1 MLKEFA
7 VEPAAMGSSWE
18 NFRYLM
24 ELLTF
29 ERGRRISRFP
39 KRWERGVIDAATA
52 SGFGQVKL
60 ASVVDRL
67 QRAKSSGS
75 LVSSGRSFDPALE
88 WLNNALAQH
97 AHKPFS
103 GIIARAN
110 PTNHNA
116 VLLTADVDDG
126 HALIQSTHSLEVPR
140 TGPDLANAI
149 APLVCSAKE
158 ILVIDP
164 YIDWRN
170 VGTAQGYRAFLTE
183 ILSRLAASGSATRTI
198 QLHYR
203 THDSRPPQEV
213 PGRNASQRL
222 GALLPQG
229 FYLELFE
236 WQQRQNGEDFH
247 DRHIICD
254 CGGLSIGAGFEA
266 VGAHQNARITL
277 EPFDLVQR
285 LKARF
290 TPATAA
296 FDLVGKI
303 IVIAADGSVRERG
316 QR

>member
-1 MLKEFA
+1 MLKEYA

-18 NFRYLM
+18 NFRYLI

-39 KRWERGVIDAATA
+39 KRWERQVIDAAAA
-52 SGFGQVKL
+52 SGFGEVKL

-67 QRAKSSGS
+67 QSAKSHGS
-75 LVSSGRSFDPALE
+75 LVPSGRSFDPALE
-88 WLNNALAQH
+88 WLQNALAQH
-97 AHKPFS
+97 AQKPFS
-103 GIIARAN
+103 GIIAQAN
-110 PTNHNA
+110 PTNENA
-116 VLLTADVDDG
+116 VLLAADVDDG

-158 ILVIDP
+158 ILIIDP

-170 VGTAQGYRAFLTE
+170 VGPAQGYRAFLTE
-183 ILSRLAASGSATRTI
+183 ILSRLTASGSVVRTI
-198 QLHYR
+198 QMHYR
-203 THDSRPPQEV
+203 THNSRPPQEV
-213 PGRNASQRL
+213 PGTNAGQRL
-222 GALLPQG
+222 GGLLPQG
-229 FYLELFE
+229 YHLELFE

-254 CGGLSIGAGFEA
+254 CGGLSIGAGFDA

-277 EPFDLVQR
+277 EPFNITQR
-285 LKARF
+285 LRARF
-290 TPATAA
+290 EPRTAA

-303 IVIAADGSVRERG
+303 LVIAADGSVRERG
-316 QR
+316 PR